1 MSIIDP
7 DILFSSIL
15 LITSIPILWIG
26 LFFFMQPKNA
36 HFRLKNIMTHI
47 FIAWGIHFTV
57 VGLQVLFE
65 VVFGHRLL
73 SQPSM
78 RMVSA
83 LFVLIEFIALLRLY
97 VYIRSRHD

>member
-1 MSIIDP
+1 
-7 DILFSSIL
+7 
-15 LITSIPILWIG
+15 
-26 LFFFMQPKNA
+26 
-36 HFRLKNIMTHI
+36 MTHI